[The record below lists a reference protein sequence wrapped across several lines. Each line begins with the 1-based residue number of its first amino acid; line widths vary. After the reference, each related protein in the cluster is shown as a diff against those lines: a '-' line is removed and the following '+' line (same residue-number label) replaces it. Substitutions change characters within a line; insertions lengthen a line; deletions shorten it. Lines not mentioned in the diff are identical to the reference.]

1 MFERFTADARQ
12 AVVLARQEAT
22 ELHHGYIGCEH
33 LLLALSGGE
42 ATPAAAALA
51 ACGLRLPDL
60 RERVLRLAS
69 PDTATLDENAL
80 ASLGIDLDAVR
91 RAIEASFGPG
101 ALDQGTARRRRRGA
115 ADRLAFTPRAKK
127 SLQLALQTAVKAGDL
142 GDLDRSPAARG
153 DRRAR
158 QRRRPGA
165 QRGGRRNRR
174 PAPGAGP
181 ADGCRL
187 NVA

>member
-69 PDTATLDENAL
+69 PDTATLDEDAL

-127 SLQLALQTAVKAGDL
+127 SLQLALQTAVKAGDREISTGHLLL
-142 GDLDRSPAARG
+142 GVIDARDNAAVRVLNEAG
-153 DRRAR
+153 VETGALRRELAR
-158 QRRRPGA
+158 RMA
-165 QRGGRRNRR
+165 
-174 PAPGAGP
+174 AA
-181 ADGCRL
+181 
-187 NVA
+187 